1 MRELR
6 LAPPE
11 LALVGAT
18 RGLFGLGV
26 GLLLS
31 DRLRRHKRRLV
42 GAVLAA
48 IGALST
54 IPLGIRIL
62 KRRRAY

>member
-6 LAPPE
+6 LAAPE

-18 RGLFGLGV
+18 RGLLGIGV

-31 DRLRRHKRRLV
+31 DRLRRHNRRLI

-62 KRRRAY
+62 KRRRA